1 MKSFVIV
8 TLIVLSGCSG
18 MQRGMGFDD
27 VSQEVQQRTNMRVIW
42 NSGTPEDEQATQ
54 AVHDLLQEG
63 LTADSAV
70 QIALLN
76 NRELQAL
83 YEDLHIAQADL
94 VQAGLLRNPIFDAQ
108 IRFAT
113 SGSGTGVDLGVAQ
126 DFVSLLYLSLRKGRA
141 AAAFEAA
148 KLRVTGAVLDFA
160 SEARAGLYELQAAE
174 QLLEMRRSVVE
185 ATAAS
190 YDLAQ
195 RLREAGNNRDL
206 DVANERALHEESKV
220 QLAVAE
226 ANVIAR
232 RERMN
237 EIMGLWGVD
246 TSWRTASRL
255 PTIPEQ
261 EIVADGLERRAVE
274 SSLDLGLARR
284 EIEVAA
290 RQLGIAKPLG
300 WLDDAEVGVAAERE
314 VEGGWSAG
322 PAFVLPIPLFDQGQA
337 VVGSAQA
344 RYRQVSERYIA
355 TAVRLRSRVRAA
367 YSATLEARDRAAH
380 YERVLLPLRQT
391 IVDET
396 QLQYNAMQVGAFQ
409 LLQAKRDQ
417 IETGARYIQSLRDYW
432 LSRTA
437 LEQILS
443 GRMGQIP
450 MHEMPDVPSPSE
462 TGSRDGGTNDH

>member
-1 MKSFVIV
+1 MKPIFVL
-8 TLIVLSGCSG
+8 TLIALTGCSS

-27 VSQEVQQRTNMRVIW
+27 VSQEVQLRTNMRVVW
-42 NSGTPEDEQATQ
+42 NSGTAEDEEAMR
-54 AVHDLLQEG
+54 AVRDLLQEE

-76 NRELQAL
+76 NHELQAL
-83 YEDLHIAQADL
+83 YEELNIAQADL

-113 SGSGTGVDLGVAQ
+113 SGSGTGVDLGLAQ
-126 DFVSLLYLSLRKGRA
+126 DFVSLLYLPLRKGRA

-148 KLRVTGAVLDFA
+148 KLRVTGEVLDFA
-160 SEARAGLYELQAAE
+160 SDARTSFYELQAAE

-190 YDLAQ
+190 FDLAQ

-220 QLAVAE
+220 QLSVAE
-226 ANVIAR
+226 ANVIAQ

-237 EIMGLWGVD
+237 EIMGLWGAD
-246 TSWRTASRL
+246 TTWRASSRL
-255 PTIPEQ
+255 PSIPEQ
-261 EIVADGLERRAVE
+261 EIVADGLEQRAVE
-274 SSLDLGLARR
+274 SSLDLALARR

-290 RQLGIAKPLG
+290 RELGIAKPAG
-300 WLDDAEVGVAAERE
+300 WLDDAEVGIAAERE
-314 VEGGWSAG
+314 AEGDWSVG
-322 PAFVLPIPLFDQGQA
+322 PAFALPIPLFDQGQA
-337 VVGSAQA
+337 AIGSAHA
-344 RYRQVSERYIA
+344 RYRQASERYVA

-380 YERVLLPLRQT
+380 YERVLLPLRQS

-396 QLQYNAMQVGAFQ
+396 QLHYNAMQVSAFQ
-409 LLQAKRDQ
+409 LLQAKRDH
-417 IETGARYIQSLRDYW
+417 IETGAQYVQALRDYW
-432 LSRTA
+432 LSRA
-437 LEQILS
+437 AMEQILS
-443 GRMGQIP
+443 GRMAQTP
-450 MHEMPDVPSPSE
+450 AYELPESPSRSR
-462 TGSRDGGTNDH
+462 TGSGNGGH